1 MIRRA
6 GRFQRSK
13 RPLSPPLPEDCG
25 EVLHRKWLEWVEDE
39 SFRRLAFRVFLMDA
53 QTSMTWLVNPLISY
67 AEVSESLPES
77 ADLWMAG
84 DAEQW
89 KALYLQRP
97 VRSPGSQL
105 SLTSFLRQRSEPS
118 ALEGYHD
125 VHFSNLIVLHGF
137 WRLNWEYSQQLIML
151 NLRPGDTNAVMDLRY
166 QELCHRL
173 NHFRVGIHA
182 MREPPVPE
190 TILVL
195 EALSMYLHM
204 SLDDIKLF
212 AGKEDIEEARRVL
225 PLLQQW
231 IEHSQSRQAVWHAG
245 QVLAAAKSFPPRKLS
260 GFFAITVFYSSLAC
274 WAYGL
279 ISRFKS
285 VRDQQ
290 DVGTTAP
297 DDVSVSLQQQQ
308 TQRPRLDGDE
318 TPDVQR
324 FVVLGRGSPVIA
336 QADDAS
342 EPTELTRLSEPE
354 AVMTV
359 VLSVLKKNFR
369 HMDGEAL
376 PPLVENLV
384 QLLQDLSVAAGSVGH

>member
-1 MIRRA
+1 
-6 GRFQRSK
+6 
-13 RPLSPPLPEDCG
+13 
-25 EVLHRKWLEWVEDE
+25 
-39 SFRRLAFRVFLMDA
+39 
-53 QTSMTWLVNPLISY
+53 
-67 AEVSESLPES
+67 
-77 ADLWMAG
+77 
-84 DAEQW
+84 
-89 KALYLQRP
+89 
-97 VRSPGSQL
+97 
-105 SLTSFLRQRSEPS
+105 
-118 ALEGYHD
+118 
-125 VHFSNLIVLHGF
+125 
-137 WRLNWEYSQQLIML
+137 ML

-204 SLDDIKLF
+204 SLDDIK
-212 AGKEDIEEARRVL
+212 
-225 PLLQQW
+225 LLQQW